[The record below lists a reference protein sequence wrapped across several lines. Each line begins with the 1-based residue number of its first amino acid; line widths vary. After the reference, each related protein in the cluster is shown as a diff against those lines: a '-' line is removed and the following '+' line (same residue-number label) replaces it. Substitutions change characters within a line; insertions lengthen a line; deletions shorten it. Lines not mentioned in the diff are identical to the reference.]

1 METSFDPQMDP
12 TLFFGEFTKLTVV
25 DPVPL
30 APPMVGNL
38 TIDPSKEFTIEVE
51 WKLKGF
57 FVPVWLSALSG
68 SDWLVEAYADAIG
81 PGDEIRI
88 ASETVPV
95 GPVSDPITYKA
106 KLKVKSGTLKE
117 HDPGPAGPS
126 GIYRLTI
133 SAFLNST
140 LGPPGY
146 DIIGFAEGVTIRA
159 ENPV

>member
-1 METSFDPQMDP
+1 MDTSFDPQMDP

-38 TIDPSKEFTIEVE
+38 IIDPSKDFTIEVE

-57 FVPVWLSALSG
+57 FVPLWLSALSG
-68 SDWLVEAYADAIG
+68 SDWVVEAYADAIG

-88 ASETVPV
+88 ADTTVPV
-95 GPVSDPITYKA
+95 GAVSDPMTYTATLTVTKN
-106 KLKVKSGTLKE
+106 TLKE
-117 HDPGPAGPS
+117 HVPGPAGPS
-126 GIYRLTI
+126 GIYRLTV
-133 SAFLNST
+133 SAFLDST

>member
-1 METSFDPQMDP
+1 MDTSFDPQMDP
-12 TLFFGEFTKLTVV
+12 TLFLGEFTKLTVV

-38 TIDPSKEFTIEVE
+38 IIDPSKDFTIEVE

-68 SDWLVEAYADAIG
+68 SNWLVEAYADAIG

-88 ASETVPV
+88 ADTTVAV
-95 GPVSDPITYKA
+95 GVVSDPKIYTA
-106 KLKVKSGTLKE
+106 KLTVKKNTLKE
-117 HDPGPAGPS
+117 HDPGPSGPS
-126 GIYRLTI
+126 GIYRLTV

-146 DIIGFAEGVTIRA
+146 DITGFAEGVTIRA
-159 ENPV
+159 EIPV